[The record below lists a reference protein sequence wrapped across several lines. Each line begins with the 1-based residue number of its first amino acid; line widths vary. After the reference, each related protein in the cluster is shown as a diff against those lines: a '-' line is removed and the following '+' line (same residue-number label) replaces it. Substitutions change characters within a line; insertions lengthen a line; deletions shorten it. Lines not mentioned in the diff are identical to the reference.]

1 MDARRIAEDIFLE
14 AVRSV
19 TPSFLIPSILSFDG
33 NVLKAGSMSFRTR
46 EINNIYVIGAG
57 KASAAMA
64 VEVEKI
70 LGKAIKDGHVIVK
83 YGHSYRTKRIKVTE
97 AGHPVPD
104 KNGFKSTMK
113 ILEIAGQAVAGDLVI
128 CLLSG
133 GGSALLAD
141 FPEGS
146 SPDGV
151 IALNDLLVNCGA
163 GISEINAV
171 RKHVS
176 AVKGGQLAKAVY
188 PATLLNLVLSD
199 VPGDS
204 LDVIASGPTVADP
217 TTFAQAL
224 GVIEKYNL
232 SELVSESI
240 LQHLHDGINGL
251 VPETPKPGDPVFE
264 KTINLLIGTN
274 RRALEKAAERALEY
288 NMNALIVDTK
298 LQGDVASVA
307 GYIVETAIRFRDDED
322 EVKPVC
328 LLFGGET
335 TVKMTGKGK
344 GGRNQHLALLVSIL
358 LKDYPKI
365 TFLSGGT
372 DGNDGPTDAAGAI
385 VDSDTYSVATSGKI
399 FPEAYIEAFDSYH
412 FFKEEGGQIITGPT
426 MTNVMDVMIV
436 IVE

>member
-1 MDARRIAEDIFLE
+1 M
-14 AVRSV
+14 
-19 TPSFLIPSILSFDG
+19 
-33 NVLKAGSMSFRTR
+33 
-46 EINNIYVIGAG
+46 
-57 KASAAMA
+57 AA
-64 VEVEKI
+64 EVEKI
-70 LGKAIKDGHVIVK
+70 LGDTIEEGHVIVK
-83 YGHSYRTKRIKVTE
+83 YGHSSGTKRIKVTE

-104 KNGFKSTMK
+104 KNGFKATTK
-113 ILEIAGQAVAGDLVI
+113 ILEIASQAVAGDLVI

-133 GGSALLAD
+133 GGSALMAD
-141 FPEGS
+141 FPGGS
-146 SPDGV
+146 SPEEV
-151 IALNDLLVNCGA
+151 IGLNDLLVNCGA

-176 AVKGGQLAKAVY
+176 AVKGGQLARAVY

-204 LDVIASGPTVADP
+204 LDVIASGPTIADP
-217 TTFAQAL
+217 TTFEQAL
-224 GVIEKYNL
+224 GVIKKYNL
-232 SELVSESI
+232 TDLVSKSI
-240 LQHLHDGINGL
+240 LKHLHDGVNGN

-288 NMNALIVDTK
+288 NMNALIVDTM

-307 GYIVETAIRFRDDED
+307 GYIVETAVRFRDDEN

-344 GGRNQHLALLVSIL
+344 GGRNQHLALLVSVL
-358 LKDYPKI
+358 LKDYPGI

-385 VDSDTYSVATSGKI
+385 VDSDTYNEAISGKI
-399 FPEAYIEAFDSYH
+399 IPEEYIEAFDSYH
-412 FFKEEGGQIITGPT
+412 FFKNAGGHLVTGPT

-436 IVE
+436 IVD